1 MSLVS
6 YLDAVHDIP
15 TSEISISTDEYK
27 NYFKLTN
34 EGKQFRVKKEA
45 TSSRLFDYIEEY
57 IPKFNIER
65 QTPSDMDLL
74 KEEVLQQSE
83 AMLGMDFRLIR
94 LEIGLQEE

>member
-34 EGKQFRVKKEA
+34 EGK
-45 TSSRLFDYIEEY
+45 
-57 IPKFNIER
+57 
-65 QTPSDMDLL
+65 
-74 KEEVLQQSE
+74 
-83 AMLGMDFRLIR
+83 
-94 LEIGLQEE
+94 